1 MEINPT
7 ITEYLNDPNS
17 VSAMEKAA
25 LDAIGP
31 WLLRKRRD
39 QLLAESDVKVLPDS
53 PMTDS
58 KRNEWKTYRQALRD
72 LPATASP
79 KITNREELDESSV
92 TWPTQPS

>member
-1 MEINPT
+1 MDTKRTNLSDAEL

-39 QLLAESDVKVLPDS
+39 QLLIIV
-53 PMTDS
+53 
-58 KRNEWKTYRQALRD
+58 
-72 LPATASP
+72 
-79 KITNREELDESSV
+79 
-92 TWPTQPS
+92 